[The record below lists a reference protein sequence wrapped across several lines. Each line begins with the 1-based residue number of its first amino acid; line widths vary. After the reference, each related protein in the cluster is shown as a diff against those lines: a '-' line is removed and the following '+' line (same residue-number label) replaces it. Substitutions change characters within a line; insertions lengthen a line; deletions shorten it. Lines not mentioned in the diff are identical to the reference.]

1 MDIYGNVNS
10 SHIAGSRVVNGIG
23 GGANFAQNSGLS
35 VMLMPSISK
44 GGAISNIVPMVSHQ
58 DISEHDIDIVV
69 TENGLADLRG
79 LDEAERA
86 DVIIKNCASDIYQD
100 QLSKYLL
107 KAREEC
113 GGHHPQLPQEAFE
126 WYTRLKTKKTM
137 LENES

>member
-1 MDIYGNVNS
+1 MEILPINSEVIGRLGLIALNSGIEMDIYGNVNS

-86 DVIIKNCASDIYQD
+86 DVIIKTVHLIY
-100 QLSKYLL
+100 
-107 KAREEC
+107 
-113 GGHHPQLPQEAFE
+113 
-126 WYTRLKTKKTM
+126 TKI
-137 LENES
+137 N